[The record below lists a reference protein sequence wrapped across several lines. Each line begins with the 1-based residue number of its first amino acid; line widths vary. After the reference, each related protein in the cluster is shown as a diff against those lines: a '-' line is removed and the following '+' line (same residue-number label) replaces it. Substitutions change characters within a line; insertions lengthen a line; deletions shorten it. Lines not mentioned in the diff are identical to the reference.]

1 MTALQFARVLVDS
14 PLPPLDYKVP
24 EDMALAAG
32 DRVVVPLQSRK
43 VVGVVAQ
50 LLPATT
56 VEAKKIRS
64 VIKLLGDTR
73 PLSEEWLEFT
83 KFASDYYLAFWGEAA
98 LAALPPFW
106 RRVPKA
112 RHEATV
118 AGMRV
123 LKIKSVTPS
132 VPPVLN
138 AEQTQA
144 VAAITSAQGFA
155 PFLLFGVTGSGKT
168 EVYLTAMQAALKR
181 DPEAQVLL
189 LVPEINLTPQ
199 LEKRVRSRFAEE
211 TVVTLHSKL
220 TLKERAANWLAV
232 HEGRARVLVGTRLS
246 IFASFMKLAL
256 ILVDEEHDA
265 SYKAG
270 DGIYYSA
277 RDLAVKRAHSL
288 GITCVLGSATPSLET
303 WAKAREG
310 RYRLL
315 KMTTRAAAHAK
326 LPELKLIDTRE
337 EKGGTVITGR
347 LKAEV
352 DAALERKEQALLFVN
367 RRGYAPTLTCTACG
381 WVSRCEHC
389 SSFTVYHK
397 AEKKLVCHHCGTRY
411 PIPLHCPSCGNA
423 DLLALGSGTQKIE
436 EVVQATWPDK
446 AILRIDSDSTTRK
459 GAAEEAFE
467 KVHAGKADIVVGT
480 QMIAKGHDFQR
491 VSVVGVL
498 NADAQLVSPDLRAEE
513 RLFATLMQV
522 AGRAG
527 RGETTGEV
535 AVQTRFPD
543 HPIYDALKHQ
553 DYEVF
558 AERLLSDRRDLNA
571 PPFVFQALLKA
582 QANTL
587 ERALGFL
594 TRAAAAAPAV
604 NEDGAVFV
612 YDPVPMSLFRLMDVE
627 RGQLLVESASRSA
640 LHRFLKR
647 WTGQMASETG
657 VSWRIEVDPQEV

>member
-24 EDMALAAG
+24 ENMALAAG

-83 KFASDYYLAFWGEAA
+83 KFAADYYLAFWGEAA
-98 LAALPPFW
+98 LSALPPFW

-112 RHEATV
+112 RHETTV
-118 AGMRV
+118 AGMRE
-123 LKIKSVTPS
+123 LKTKTVTPS

-144 VAAITSAQGFA
+144 VAAITSVQGFS

-168 EVYLTAMQAALKR
+168 EVYLAAMQAALER

-199 LEKRVRSRFAEE
+199 LEKRVRSRFASE

-220 TLKERAANWLAV
+220 ALKERAANWLAV

-246 IFASFMKLAL
+246 IFASFTKLSL

-337 EKGGTVITGR
+337 EKGSTFITGR

-389 SSFTVYHK
+389 SGFTVYHK

-446 AILRIDSDSTTRK
+446 AILRIDSDSTARK
-459 GAAEEAFE
+459 GAAEEAFG

-558 AERLLSDRRDLNA
+558 AERLLNDRRDLNA

-594 TRAAAAAPAV
+594 TRAAAEASVV
-604 NEDGAVFV
+604 NEDGTVFV

>member
-1 MTALQFARVLVDS
+1 MTSFQYARVLVDS

-32 DRVVVPLQSRK
+32 DRVVVPLQTRK
-43 VVGVVAQ
+43 VVGIVAE
-50 LLPATT
+50 LRAATD
-56 VEAKKIRS
+56 VEPKKLRS
-64 VIKLLGDTR
+64 VAKLLADTR
-73 PLSEEWLEFT
+73 PLSKEWLDFT
-83 KFASDYYLAFWGEAA
+83 RFAADYYLSFWGEAA
-98 LAALPPFW
+98 LPALPPFW
-106 RRVPKA
+106 RRVPRA

-118 AGMRV
+118 AS
-123 LKIKSVTPS
+123 LKTLKEKAVTPTEA
-132 VPPVLN
+132 PVLN
-138 AEQTQA
+138 AEQALA
-144 VAAITSAQGFA
+144 VQAITEAQGFA

-168 EVYLTAMQAALKR
+168 EVYLAAMQAVLKK

-199 LEKRVRSRFAEE
+199 LENRVRSRFVGE

-220 TLKERAANWLAV
+220 ALKERAASWLAV
-232 HEGRARVLVGTRLS
+232 HEGRARVLVGTRMA
-246 IFASFMKLAL
+246 IFASFTKLAL

-277 RDLAVKRAHSL
+277 RDLAVKRAHTL
-288 GITCVLGSATPSLET
+288 GITCVMGSATPSLET
-303 WAKAREG
+303 WAKAQEG

-315 KMTTRAAAHAK
+315 SITLRAAVHAK
-326 LPELKLIDTRE
+326 LPALKLIDTRQE
-337 EKGGTVITGR
+337 RGGTFITAA

-381 WVSRCEHC
+381 WISRCDHC
-389 SSFTVYHK
+389 SGFTVYHK
-397 AEKKLVCHHCGTRY
+397 AEKRLVCHHCGTNY
-411 PIPLHCPSCGNA
+411 PIPTHCPTCGNA
-423 DLLALGSGTQKIE
+423 DLVAIGSGTQKIE
-436 EVVQATWPDK
+436 ELVESTWPDR
-446 AILRIDSDSTTRK
+446 AILRIDSDSTSKK
-459 GAAEEAFE
+459 GAAEEAFQ

-480 QMIAKGHDFQR
+480 QMIAKGHDFQK

-498 NADAQLVSPDLRAEE
+498 NADAQLVSPDVRAEE

-535 AVQTRFPD
+535 AVQTRYPD
-543 HPIYDALKHQ
+543 HPIYEALRHQ
-553 DYEVF
+553 NYQEF
-558 AERLLSDRRDLNA
+558 AQRVLEDRRDLHA
-571 PPFVFQALLKA
+571 PPFVHQALVKA

-594 TRAAAAAPAV
+594 SRAAEAAQAV
-604 NEDGAVFV
+604 NDDGAVAV
-612 YDPVPMSLFRLMDVE
+612 YDPVPMALFRLMDVE
-627 RGQLLVESASRSA
+627 RAQLLVESDSRAA

-647 WTGQMASETG
+647 WSAGFVQEPG
-657 VSWRIEVDPQEV
+657 VTWRIEVDPQEV

>member
-83 KFASDYYLAFWGEAA
+83 KFAADYYLAFWGEAA
-98 LAALPPFW
+98 LSALPPFW

-118 AGMRV
+118 AGMRE
-123 LKIKSVTPS
+123 LKTKTVTPS

-144 VAAITSAQGFA
+144 VAAITSVQGFS

-168 EVYLTAMQAALKR
+168 EVYLAAMQAALER

-199 LEKRVRSRFAEE
+199 LEKRVRSRFASE

-220 TLKERAANWLAV
+220 ALKERAANWLAV

-246 IFASFMKLAL
+246 IFASFTKLSL

-337 EKGGTVITGR
+337 EKGSTFITGR

-389 SSFTVYHK
+389 SGFTVYHK

-446 AILRIDSDSTTRK
+446 AILRIDSDSTARK
-459 GAAEEAFE
+459 GAAEEAFG

-558 AERLLSDRRDLNA
+558 AERLLNDRRDLNA

-594 TRAAAAAPAV
+594 TRAAAAAPVV

>member
-83 KFASDYYLAFWGEAA
+83 KFAADYYLAFWGEAA

-123 LKIKSVTPS
+123 LKIKPVTPS

-220 TLKERAANWLAV
+220 ALKERAANWLAV

-315 KMTTRAAAHAK
+315 KMTTRAAAHA
-326 LPELKLIDTRE
+326 
-337 EKGGTVITGR
+337 
-347 LKAEV
+347 
-352 DAALERKEQALLFVN
+352 
-367 RRGYAPTLTCTACG
+367 
-381 WVSRCEHC
+381 
-389 SSFTVYHK
+389 
-397 AEKKLVCHHCGTRY
+397 
-411 PIPLHCPSCGNA
+411 
-423 DLLALGSGTQKIE
+423 
-436 EVVQATWPDK
+436 
-446 AILRIDSDSTTRK
+446 
-459 GAAEEAFE
+459 
-467 KVHAGKADIVVGT
+467 
-480 QMIAKGHDFQR
+480 
-491 VSVVGVL
+491 
-498 NADAQLVSPDLRAEE
+498 
-513 RLFATLMQV
+513 
-522 AGRAG
+522 
-527 RGETTGEV
+527 
-535 AVQTRFPD
+535 
-543 HPIYDALKHQ
+543 
-553 DYEVF
+553 
-558 AERLLSDRRDLNA
+558 
-571 PPFVFQALLKA
+571 
-582 QANTL
+582 
-587 ERALGFL
+587 
-594 TRAAAAAPAV
+594 
-604 NEDGAVFV
+604 
-612 YDPVPMSLFRLMDVE
+612 
-627 RGQLLVESASRSA
+627 
-640 LHRFLKR
+640 
-647 WTGQMASETG
+647 
-657 VSWRIEVDPQEV
+657 